1 MLNNLT
7 VDVNKNFEFITAFGK
22 FKVSEL
28 MLTYVFEDILPA
40 MRIFLNIR
48 LSMKEYEKKLVRK
61 LLKLI
66 FLSIAYKTK
75 PIHDKN
81 TQLFFRTI
89 RTIPQLQELGGDI
102 DMSQLGLLVD
112 EEDGRNEQNMV

>member
-1 MLNNLT
+1 VSVGADMLNNLT

-28 MLTYVFEDILPA
+28 MLSYVFENILPA
-40 MRIFLNIR
+40 MRIFL
-48 LSMKEYEKKLVRK
+48 KVRK

-66 FLSIAYKTK
+66 FLSVAYKTK

-81 TQLFFRTI
+81 TQLFVRTI
-89 RTIPQLQELGGDI
+89 RAIPQLQELGGDI
-102 DMSQLGLLVD
+102 DMS
-112 EEDGRNEQNMV
+112 